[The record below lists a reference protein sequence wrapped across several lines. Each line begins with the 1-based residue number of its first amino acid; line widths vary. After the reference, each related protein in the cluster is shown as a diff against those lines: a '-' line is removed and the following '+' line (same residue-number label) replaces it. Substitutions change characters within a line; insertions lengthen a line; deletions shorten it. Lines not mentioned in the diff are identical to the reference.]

1 MSATGSDRPGAVE
14 TIPVRAAH
22 RFDEA
27 ALKAYLRDRLD
38 GFNGEID
45 IRQFQSGQSNPTFCL
60 TAGEQRYVMRKKP
73 PGKLLPS
80 AHAVDREYR
89 AISALQDSAVP
100 VPRTFLLCEDESVIG
115 TAFYV
120 MEMVEGRVFHD
131 AGMPGATAE
140 ERRVFFDDFARVLA
154 ALHTVD
160 IERAGLADFG
170 RPQGYLERQIVRWGK
185 QYELSKTEDIPEMD
199 RLHAW
204 LIDRLPDDP
213 SVSVVH
219 GDFRPGNVIVFPDRA
234 NIAAVLDWELCT
246 LGHPLADLGYCCAA
260 YHGEIGAHGSFS
272 TLDHAALG
280 IPTERE
286 FVDAYCR
293 YSGRAGIDNFHY
305 YVVHS
310 LFRSAAI
317 IQGVYKRGL
326 DGNAASSEALG
337 FSGMA
342 RERAE
347 TAWRVVEERF

>member
-1 MSATGSDRPGAVE
+1 M
-14 TIPVRAAH
+14 PVRAAH

-170 RPQGYLERQIVRWGK
+170 RPQGYLERQIVR
-185 QYELSKTEDIPEMD
+185 
-199 RLHAW
+199 
-204 LIDRLPDDP
+204 
-213 SVSVVH
+213 
-219 GDFRPGNVIVFPDRA
+219 
-234 NIAAVLDWELCT
+234 
-246 LGHPLADLGYCCAA
+246 
-260 YHGEIGAHGSFS
+260 
-272 TLDHAALG
+272 
-280 IPTERE
+280 
-286 FVDAYCR
+286 
-293 YSGRAGIDNFHY
+293 
-305 YVVHS
+305 
-310 LFRSAAI
+310 
-317 IQGVYKRGL
+317 
-326 DGNAASSEALG
+326 
-337 FSGMA
+337 
-342 RERAE
+342 
-347 TAWRVVEERF
+347 